1 MSTAARVAVVD
12 DEEGALRAL
21 AETLRAGGYA
31 PETYRDAGVALDRMR
46 RNPPS
51 IVLLDVLLR
60 DATGHGDGRAV
71 CRAIR
76 ADPVLS
82 HLPVVLVTGAAITA
96 VDESRGLDLGAD
108 DYVRKPWTPEVLL
121 ARVGAVLRRTRGLSS
136 ASPLAWPDLE
146 IDPRRHLVSVA
157 GRVVPL
163 TPTETQLLWRLASD
177 PGRAWS
183 REDLLGEAVS
193 EREIESRNVDVHV
206 MSIRRKLGPLA
217 AVVQTVY
224 RVGYRFVPPAP
235 DSPGQ

>member
-1 MSTAARVAVVD
+1 VVD

-21 AETLRAGGYA
+21 TETLRAGGYA
-31 PETYRDAGVALDRMR
+31 PETYKDAGVALDRMR

-60 DATGHGDGRAV
+60 DDTGHGDGRDV

-82 HLPVVLVTGAAITA
+82 HLPVILVTGAAIGA
-96 VDESRGLDLGAD
+96 SDESRGLDLGAD

-136 ASPLAWPDLE
+136 AGPVRWPGLE
-146 IDPRRHLVSVA
+146 IDPRRHLVTVEGS
-157 GRVVPL
+157 VVPL

-177 PGRAWS
+177 PGRAWT
-183 REDLLGEAVS
+183 RDDLLGEAVS
-193 EREIESRNVDVHV
+193 ERDIEARNVDVHV
-206 MSIRRKLGPLA
+206 TSIRRKLGSLA
-217 AVVQTVY
+217 SVVQTVH
-224 RVGYRFVPPAP
+224 RIGYRFVPPA
-235 DSPGQ
+235 GA